1 MLAHLR
7 IPVGWPEIF
16 KRTARESMQDDVL
29 SLAAQLAYYFFLA
42 LFPALLFVVALA
54 SFFPIENLMDDIV
67 RRMSG
72 VAPPDVLEIIRT
84 QISEVAK
91 GQSGGLLTFGMLLT
105 LWSTSAGMVAVITT
119 LNTAYD
125 IEESRPWWKVRLT
138 AIGLTVALALFIL
151 VSFALIVVGPT
162 LAERVAGWFQLSQVF
177 VWTWWILQWPLVFV
191 LVATAIGLVY
201 YFAPDAEQ
209 DWVWLTPGSILATV
223 LWVLFS
229 LGFKF
234 YLANFG
240 DYNATYGAIAG
251 VIVLLLWFYASGLAI
266 LIGAEMNAEIEHAS
280 PYGKAPGEK
289 VPGERRRIG
298 VAAARAWE
306 EQQRNA
312 PAPPRRPA
320 PAPARP
326 RANPAIVMTGG
337 ILAGLLEL
345 IRGRKTRA

>member
-1 MLAHLR
+1 MDL
-7 IPVGWPEIF
+7 V
-16 KRTARESMQDDVL
+16 D
-29 SLAAQLAYYFFLA
+29 
-42 LFPALLFVVALA
+42 PA
-54 SFFPIENLMDDIV
+54 
-67 RRMSG
+67 
-72 VAPPDVLEIIRT
+72 
-84 QISEVAK
+84 
-91 GQSGGLLTFGMLLT
+91 
-105 LWSTSAGMVAVITT
+105 VAVI
-119 LNTAYD
+119 
-125 IEESRPWWKVRLT
+125 
-138 AIGLTVALALFIL
+138 
-151 VSFALIVVGPT
+151 
-162 LAERVAGWFQLSQVF
+162 
-177 VWTWWILQWPLVFV
+177 FV

-209 DWVWLTPGSILATV
+209 EWVWLTPGSIFATL
-223 LWVLFS
+223 LWLVFS
-229 LGFKF
+229 LGFKI
-234 YLANFG
+234 YVANFG
-240 DYNATYGAIAG
+240 DYNETYGAIAG

>member
-54 SFFPIENLMDDIV
+54 SFFPIENLIDDIV